1 MYERQAHCYVPFDR
15 LPSRLTLFPI
25 PDIACM
31 SSVPRHERERFD
43 CSSDFSRTCSSARG
57 EGYLILYSGTP
68 YTLDLAYSR
77 RTDALHGNPRVEA
90 VCLGPRRRGHLTRWP
105 RMHHMISTEILASTY
120 LIVSSH
126 QEIEDDANL
135 HKLLTWKIKNSIL
148 VMDTFSTSAVL
159 NMRNFPA
166 SQQGHT
172 CMQ

>member
-1 MYERQAHCYVPFDR
+1 
-15 LPSRLTLFPI
+15 
-25 PDIACM
+25 
-31 SSVPRHERERFD
+31 
-43 CSSDFSRTCSSARG
+43 
-57 EGYLILYSGTP
+57 
-68 YTLDLAYSR
+68 
-77 RTDALHGNPRVEA
+77 
-90 VCLGPRRRGHLTRWP
+90 
-105 RMHHMISTEILASTY
+105 MISTEILASTY